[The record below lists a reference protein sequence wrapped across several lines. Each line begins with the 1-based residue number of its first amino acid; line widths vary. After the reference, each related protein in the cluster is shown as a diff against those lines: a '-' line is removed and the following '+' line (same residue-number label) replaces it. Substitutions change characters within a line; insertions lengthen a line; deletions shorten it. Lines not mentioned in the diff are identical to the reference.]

1 MPARLFSDAERAW
14 LALTY
19 PHHRADFTTE
29 LFNEC
34 WGRDLS
40 KDQIVRAAKRFG
52 LGPSAHDG
60 RFRKGNVPAN
70 KGRKGYS
77 PPGSEKGWFRK
88 GGESPNTRPLYSE
101 RWDNLSDEKGKTP
114 VLMIKVPGA
123 APYASQRRAGAHQST
138 RWVRKAVWVWEHD
151 NGPVPSGH
159 AIVQLDGDPA
169 NCQPANLDCVP
180 RATLAMLN
188 CPWSAAPAGPDSNPV
203 RIRVAQVRAEISR
216 TRRTRNDCPAHPG
229 D

>member
-19 PHHRADFTTE
+19 PLHRADFTTE

-34 WGRDLS
+34 WGRDLTR
-40 KDQIVRAAKRFG
+40 DQVVRAAKRFG

-88 GGESPNTRPLYSE
+88 GGQSPNTRPLYSE
-101 RWDNLSDEKGKTP
+101 RWDNLSD
-114 VLMIKVPGA
+114 
-123 APYASQRRAGAHQST
+123 
-138 RWVRKAVWVWEHD
+138 
-151 NGPVPSGH
+151 
-159 AIVQLDGDPA
+159 
-169 NCQPANLDCVP
+169 
-180 RATLAMLN
+180 
-188 CPWSAAPAGPDSNPV
+188 
-203 RIRVAQVRAEISR
+203 
-216 TRRTRNDCPAHPG
+216 
-229 D
+229 